1 MYAVVVDRG
10 RQYRAVAGDRL
21 TLDRSAAAPGD
32 TIELSVALLADGDN
46 VQVGAPLV
54 DGAKATCKVL
64 SHTRGQKGIAGTF
77 KRRKDSRKRIGFRH
91 DQTVVEVV
99 SIG

>member
-10 RQYRAVAGDRL
+10 QQYRAEAGDKL
-21 TLDRSAAAPGD
+21 ILDRAEAEPGA
-32 TIELSVALLADGDN
+32 TIELPVMLLADGDS
-46 VQVGAPLV
+46 VEVGAPVV
-54 DGAKATCKVL
+54 DGKKAVVKVL
-64 SHTRGQKGIAGTF
+64 RHQRGAKGIAGTF
-77 KRRKDSRKRIGFRH
+77 KRRKDSRRRVGFRH